1 LFTHF
6 FIDRP
11 ILSAVIS
18 ILIVL
23 AGAVSMSVLPIEQ
36 YPDMAPPQVT
46 IEARYPGATAEVIA
60 NNVAAPVEAQLNGLD
75 NLLYFYSASSSSGN
89 VQIVAVFKPGSDP
102 DINQVNVQ
110 NRLSQAMPQLPQ
122 VVVQQGLKV
131 DKKSPSIM
139 MVVSVYSPDDRYDAA
154 YIANYANLYV
164 LDELKRVPGANRSS
178 VFGLPDIAMRIW
190 LRPDRMAQLGI
201 TVDEVSAA
209 IQSQNQTF
217 GIGQIGAPPAPPS
230 VEQQFVVTAQGLL
243 TKPEEFESI
252 IVRTEKEGAAIVRIK
267 DIGRVELSQ
276 RDYSMPSRMNGK
288 TATTIGVYQQPGAN
302 AVETAEGVRTKMEE
316 LKAKFPT
323 GLDYKI
329 VLDTS
334 QFTLYSIDKVVHTF
348 FEAVLLVVLVVF
360 VFLQSL
366 RATIIPILAV
376 PVSIVGTFIGM
387 YLFGFSINML
397 TMFGMILA
405 IGLVVD
411 DAIVVV
417 ENIEANI
424 TQKGLS
430 SLAAA
435 KAAMTEIAGALISIV
450 LVLLAVFLPVAFLGG
465 ITGTLYKQFA
475 ITIAI
480 AMVISGIMAL
490 TLSPAL
496 AAIIIKAHHGK
507 KNWFFQKFEN
517 GFESLQRGYLGGV
530 ARVMQQWPV
539 SLIMFGGVIVCILLM
554 FRILPAS
561 FVPEE
566 DQGYFF
572 VLAQVSDTASLN
584 VTSRFSQEL
593 EHILLKDPAVQ
604 DVGTVNGYSFVDSQQ
619 NNSAALMFA
628 LLKPF
633 EERKDASMLSFETLK
648 RINTQLATRK
658 DGVAFAVNPP
668 SIPGLGTT
676 GGFEFYIQNRGSGDP
691 RVTEAA
697 FKAFLKKAHERKE
710 LQGVNTTFSADSQQ
724 LFVDL
729 DRNKAEVLGVQVADV
744 FKTMQAY
751 FGSQVAGQFS
761 QFSRVWF
768 VIIQADADYR
778 VNPEDFSKV
787 FVQSSSGANVPL
799 SALITT
805 RYVASPK
812 LMTRFNGFPAVKIT
826 GSQAPGYSSGDAI
839 RAMEEVAHNTLPG
852 DFAYAWAGQALQEKG
867 AGGTSSSAFIFGL
880 IVVFLL
886 LAAQFEKWTLPIA
899 VVLTVPFAVLGAL
912 LLTWVLGLEN
922 DVYFQVG
929 LVTLVGLSAKNAILI
944 CEFAIERV
952 RHGMPPREAAIEA
965 AGLRLRAIVMTSF
978 AFILGCVPLAIATGP
993 GANSLRAIGTGVIG
1007 GMLASTL
1014 IAILFVPLFF
1024 WLLES
1029 MSAKFASQKTP
1040 NGKQSRI
1047 PSEEIE
1053 AEVPHDAKQRET
1065 LPEEVGEPH
1074 NAKQKDD

>member
-1 LFTHF
+1 MFTHF

-23 AGAVSMSVLPIEQ
+23 AGAVSMSVSPIEQ

-46 IEARYPGATAEVIA
+46 IDARYPGATAEVIA
-60 NNVAAPVEAQLNGLD
+60 NNVAAPIETQLNGVD
-75 NLLYFYSASSSSGN
+75 NLLYYYSTSSSSGN
-89 VQIVAVFKPGSDP
+89 AQIVVVFKPGSNP

-110 NRLSQAMPQLPQ
+110 NKLSQAMPQLPQ
-122 VVVQQGLKV
+122 VVTQQGLVV

-139 MVVSVYSPDDRYDAA
+139 MVVSVYSPDERYNAA
-154 YIANYANLYV
+154 YIDNYTNLYV

-178 VFGLPDIAMRIW
+178 VFGLPDIAMRVW

-201 TVDEVSAA
+201 TVQELSGA
-209 IQSQNQTF
+209 IQSQNQAF
-217 GIGQIGAPPAPPS
+217 GIGQLGAQPAPPD
-230 VEQQFVVTAQGLL
+230 VAQQFVVTAQGLL
-243 TKPEEFESI
+243 TKPEEFGDI
-252 IVRTEKEGAAIVRIK
+252 IVRAGKEGAAIVRIR
-267 DIGRVELSQ
+267 DIGRVELAK
-276 RDYSMPSRMNGK
+276 RDYSMSSRMNGK

-302 AVETAEGVRTKMEE
+302 AVATSKAVRARMQE

-334 QFTLYSIDKVVHTF
+334 EFTLYSIDKVVHTF
-348 FEAVLLVVLVVF
+348 FEAVILVVLVVF

-366 RATIIPILAV
+366 RATVIPILAV
-376 PVSIVGTFIGM
+376 PVSIIGTFAGM
-387 YLFGFSINML
+387 HLLGFSINML

-417 ENIEANI
+417 ENVEVNI
-424 TQKGLS
+424 TKHK
-430 SLAAA
+430 LAPLEAA
-435 KAAMTEIAGALISIV
+435 KQAMTEIAGALISIV

-465 ITGTLYKQFA
+465 VTGTLYKQFA

-480 AMVISGIMAL
+480 SMVISGIMAL

-496 AAIIIKAHHGK
+496 AAIIIKAHHGE
-507 KNWFFQKFEN
+507 KNRFFRAFER
-517 GFESLQRGYLGGV
+517 GFERVQTSFVGGV
-530 ARVMQQWPV
+530 ARTIQAWPIA
-539 SLIMFGGVIVCILLM
+539 LILFGGVIAGILFM
-554 FRILPAS
+554 FRILPSS
-561 FVPEE
+561 FVPDE

-572 VLAQVSDTASLN
+572 VAAQVSDAASLS
-584 VTSRFSQEL
+584 VTSRFTQQL
-593 EHILLKDPAVQ
+593 EKVILADPAVQ
-604 DVGTVNGYSFVDSQQ
+604 DLGTVNGYSFIDGQQ
-619 NNSAALMFA
+619 NNSAAIMFG

-633 EERKDASMLSFETLK
+633 GERADPALSSFAALK
-648 RINTQLATRK
+648 RLNVQFFGRK
-658 DGVAFAVNPP
+658 DGVAFALNPP
-668 SIPGLGTT
+668 AIPGLGTT

-691 RVTEAA
+691 RATDQAVQA
-697 FKAFLKKAHERKE
+697 FIAKARQRPE
-710 LQGVNTTFSADSQQ
+710 LQGVNTTFRASSQQ

-729 DRNKAEVLGVQVADV
+729 DRNKSEVLGVPVQDV
-744 FKTMQAY
+744 FQTMQAF
-751 FGSQVAGQFS
+751 FGSQVTGQFS

-768 VIIQADADYR
+768 VIVQADAQYR
-778 VNPEDFSKV
+778 INPDDFRKVYVRSK
-787 FVQSSSGANVPL
+787 SGANVPL

-812 LMTRFNGFPAVKIT
+812 LMTRFNGFPAVKVT
-826 GSQAPGYSSGDAI
+826 GSQAAGYSSGQALN
-839 RAMEEVAHNTLPG
+839 AMEAVAREVLPG
-852 DFAYAWAGQALQEKG
+852 DFGFSWAGQALQEKESG
-867 AGGTSSSAFIFGL
+867 STSSSAFIFGL

-912 LLTWVLGLEN
+912 VLTWLLGLQN

-929 LVTLVGLSAKNAILI
+929 LVTLVGLAAKNAILI

-952 RHGMPPREAAIEA
+952 RHGMPAREAAIEA
-965 AGLRLRAIVMTSF
+965 AGLRMRAIVMTSF

-1007 GMLASTL
+1007 GMLASTV
-1014 IAILFVPLFF
+1014 IAIFFIPLFF

-1029 MSAKFASQKTP
+1029 MSERVAREKPAVGGARGGAATAAPHAKRSD
-1040 NGKQSRI
+1040 G
-1047 PSEEIE
+1047 E
-1053 AEVPHDAKQRET
+1053 A
-1065 LPEEVGEPH
+1065 
-1074 NAKQKDD
+1074 